1 MEIRTETVRKKIF
14 LLREIAPKYECFDY
28 IFNCCIITMLHSRVS
43 FNLLLSTSLP
53 CQQRGWSTPSG
64 VLLLQYFDIALWLFW
79 DVTLDFV
86 HYSRIYNIKLFK
98 YVMTKCDASGY
109 TSQQLSETWLAIMN
123 SLIRR
128 GRRWW
133 GGGGLSVDWPPPSKI
148 SGALAYCQGCRDRL
162 APAQVGIWCPPWRP
176 AQRWAAFMCPLNPPC
191 LTQN

>member
-128 GRRWW
+128 GRRWEW
-133 GGGGLSVDWPPPSKI
+133 WWSKCGLTTTLQNIRCIGVLPRLQGPLGASTSWHLMSPLEACPAMSSIHVPP
-148 SGALAYCQGCRDRL
+148 
-162 APAQVGIWCPPWRP
+162 
-176 AQRWAAFMCPLNPPC
+176 
-191 LTQN
+191 